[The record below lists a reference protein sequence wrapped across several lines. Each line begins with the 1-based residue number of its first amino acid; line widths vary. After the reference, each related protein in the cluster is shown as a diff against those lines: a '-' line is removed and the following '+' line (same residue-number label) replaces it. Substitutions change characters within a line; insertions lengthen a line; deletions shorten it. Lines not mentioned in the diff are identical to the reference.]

1 MVRLLFARGCSKDD
15 ARRRVVPFDRLRTSL
30 AGELRMPYKKIVVAT
45 DGSETAEHAQRV
57 AAALAKSSRAQLV
70 LVHGC
75 HRAEDGEAVIAR
87 AKEALAA
94 EGVTPGTEV
103 HEGDPVEIVTELA
116 DRLDAGL
123 IVIGTR
129 GLSRAKRFF
138 LGSVSHSVAY
148 HAPCDVLLVRARPK
162 TLSAPDPSYHSVVVA
177 TDGSPTADRAARKGL
192 DLARKVGAS
201 ATLVYVGHPST
212 GEIVLKDTLEGM
224 GEGMDAKLRIVGG
237 DPAEKIIEVA
247 EAERADLVVVGNKGM
262 TGATRFLL
270 GSIPQKVLEHA
281 QCDVLIARTI
291 TQLQTEIEKGEGG
304 IVSVD
309 GRKVAVYRNDDGVL
323 IALSAKCTH
332 MGCTVGWNAS
342 EKTWDCPC
350 HGSRY
355 HATGEVL
362 NGPAAKALA
371 PTEL

>member
-1 MVRLLFARGCSKDD
+1 
-15 ARRRVVPFDRLRTSL
+15 
-30 AGELRMPYKKIVVAT
+30 MPYKKIVVAT

-57 AAALAKSSRAQLV
+57 AAAIAKASHAQLV

-75 HRAEDGEAVIAR
+75 SHMESGEAVIAR
-87 AKEALAA
+87 AAEALKA
-94 EGVTPGTEV
+94 EGVAPSTEL
-103 HEGDPVEIVTELA
+103 HEGDPVEIVVELA
-116 DRLDAGL
+116 DRQDAGL
-123 IVIGTR
+123 IVIGSR

-148 HAPCDVLLVRARPK
+148 HAPCDVLIVRARPK
-162 TLSAPDPSYHSVVVA
+162 TLNPPDPSYRSVVVA

-192 DLARKVGAS
+192 DLAHKVGAS
-201 ATLVYVGHPST
+201 ATLVFVGHPHT
-212 GEIVLKDTLEGM
+212 GEMVLKDTLEGM
-224 GEGMDAKLRIVGG
+224 GEGIEAKLRVVGG
-237 DPAEKIIEVA
+237 DPAEKIIDVA
-247 EAERADLVVVGNKGM
+247 ESERADLVVVGNKGL
-262 TGATRFLL
+262 TGKARFLL

-291 TQLQTEIEKGEGG
+291 TQMQTEIEKGEGG

-309 GRKVAVYRNDDGVL
+309 GRKVAVYRNDDGAV

-332 MGCTVGWNAS
+332 MGCTVGWNAAD
-342 EKTWDCPC
+342 KTWDCPC

-355 HATGEVL
+355 HPTGEVL